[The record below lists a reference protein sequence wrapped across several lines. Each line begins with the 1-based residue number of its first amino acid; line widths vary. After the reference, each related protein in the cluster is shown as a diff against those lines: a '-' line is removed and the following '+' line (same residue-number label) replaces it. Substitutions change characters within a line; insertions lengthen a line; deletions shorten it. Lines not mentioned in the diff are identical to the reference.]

1 MKKLSS
7 CPSRVKS
14 DSIPMPTLEPG
25 LPFLDEL
32 DTRIALIQ
40 ALIPIGLAAVSEVL
54 EREVEALCGIKH
66 SRKGK
71 ETAPRRWGRQRG
83 SVYLSDQKVP
93 VLVPRVRDVLNNK
106 EVELASYDKLQNLS
120 PVNETLLVRL
130 LSGLSARRYADCAA

>member
-54 EREVEALCGIKH
+54 EREVEALCGNKAQ
-66 SRKGK
+66 SQRK
-71 ETAPRRWGRQRG
+71 
-83 SVYLSDQKVP
+83 
-93 VLVPRVRDVLNNK
+93 RDGTKALGPS
-106 EVELASYDKLQNLS
+106 AWF
-120 PVNETLLVRL
+120 
-130 LSGLSARRYADCAA
+130 GLSF